1 MLRVLVPALLT
12 ATPLFAADPA
22 AEEAI
27 VAVKKL
33 GGKAVV
39 DDRLDE
45 IAPVSAMLPTG
56 SDALLVSLSKHPSIG
71 GITFE
76 DASKCTEAGF
86 AALKELP
93 DLQKLVL
100 GKCTVTDKAAAVI
113 ATIRPLQLLYLGEA
127 KLTDDGLT
135 GFKTLKHLKVLD
147 LYKTKVTDKGLTH
160 LIGLAKLEELNLSGT
175 KVSDAGVESLKE
187 LKALKLVRLNNTA
200 VTREGVTKLEAAL
213 PKATVRW

>member
-1 MLRVLVPALLT
+1 MLRLLVPLILT
-12 ATPLFAADPA
+12 TSPAEDPA
-22 AEEAI
+22 VAETIA
-27 VAVKKL
+27 AVKKL
-33 GGKAVV
+33 GGMAVV

-45 IAPVSAMLPTG
+45 AAPVAVVFPTG
-56 SDALLVSLSKHPSIG
+56 TDALLIQLSKLPSVG
-71 GITFE
+71 GITF
-76 DASKCTEAGF
+76 DDSAKCTEAGF

-100 GKCTVTDKAAAVI
+100 GKCTVTDKSAAAI
-113 ATIRPLQLLYLGEA
+113 ATVRPLQLLYLGEA

-135 GFKTLKHLKVLD
+135 GFKNLKHLKVLD
-147 LYKTKVTDKGLTH
+147 LFKTKITDKGLAH
-160 LIGLAKLEELNLSGT
+160 LTGLAKLEELNLSGT

-187 LKALKLVRLNNTA
+187 LKALKLLRLNNTN